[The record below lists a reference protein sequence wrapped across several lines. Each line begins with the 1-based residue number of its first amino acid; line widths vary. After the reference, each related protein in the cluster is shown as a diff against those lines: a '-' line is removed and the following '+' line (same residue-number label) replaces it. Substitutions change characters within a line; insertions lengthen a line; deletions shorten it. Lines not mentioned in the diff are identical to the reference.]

1 MRDKRIFRLIIAAL
15 LFATCFLALSSCKS
29 TAEVKVADLTLDEL
43 EECVTI
49 REYKNVEIALDGK
62 TKQEA
67 IAKYIEDK
75 SNVKSYPDGAVDYY
89 FEQLKKQYHYYA
101 EKADMKYEELLDTLG
116 EDNVTMKAEA
126 RRLVKKDLVLE
137 LIRKKEGITL
147 TDEEKSAFFDRYVK
161 KYAESYNYDEKY
173 VREELSE
180 LVYESMLY
188 DKTLEFLIINNTFV
202 EGGEAES
209 EK

>member
-1 MRDKRIFRLIIAAL
+1 MKSKLNFRLIAAIL
-15 LFATCFLALSSCKS
+15 LFATCLLALFACKS
-29 TAEVKVADLTLDEL
+29 TAEVKVADLTLEEL
-43 EECVTI
+43 EECVTL
-49 REYKNVEIALDGK
+49 REYKNVEIALNGK

-67 IAKYIEDK
+67 IIEYIEDK
-75 SNVKSYPDGAVDYY
+75 SSVKNYPDGTVDYY
-89 FEQLKKQYHYYA
+89 FEQLKKQYRYYA
-101 EKADMKYEELLDTLG
+101 EKADMKYEEMLDTLG

-147 TDEEKSAFFDRYVK
+147 TDEEKNNFFDRYVA
-161 KYAESYNYDEKY
+161 KYAESYNYDEAY

-188 DKTLEFLIINNTFV
+188 DKTLEFLILNNSFV
-202 EGGEAES
+202 DGIES
-209 EK
+209 ES